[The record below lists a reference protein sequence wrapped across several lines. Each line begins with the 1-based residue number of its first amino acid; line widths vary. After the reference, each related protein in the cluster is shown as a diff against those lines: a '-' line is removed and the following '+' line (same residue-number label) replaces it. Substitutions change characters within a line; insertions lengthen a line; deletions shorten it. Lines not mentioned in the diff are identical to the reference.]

1 MTGKHEHFNR
11 QHQGL
16 YSQNGC
22 VYNTN
27 GVDHMPVEVFTHTE
41 FSRCDEF
48 MVVGIG
54 VGEAF
59 SAGEYAIKPTWV
71 QRLQGDCNGAR
82 LGSVLNE
89 SQLKNYPR

>member
-1 MTGKHEHFNR
+1 MTGEDKHFNR
-11 QHQGL
+11 QRQGL
-16 YSQNGC
+16 YSQN
-22 VYNTN
+22 
-27 GVDHMPVEVFTHTE
+27 
-41 FSRCDEF
+41 
-48 MVVGIG
+48 VGIG

-59 SAGEYAIKPTWV
+59 SAGEYAIKPIWV